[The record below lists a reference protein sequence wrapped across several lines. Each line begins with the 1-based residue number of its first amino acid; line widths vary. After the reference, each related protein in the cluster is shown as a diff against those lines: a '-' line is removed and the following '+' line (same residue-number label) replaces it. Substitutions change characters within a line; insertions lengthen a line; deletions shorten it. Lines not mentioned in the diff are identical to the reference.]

1 MNLATLR
8 AGMRAIITEITGMD
22 DVAFQLQELGFNPGC
37 EVSVLN
43 RSPFGGPVTVAVRG
57 ATIALRRTEADRV
70 KL

>member
-1 MNLATLR
+1 MNLATLK

-22 DVAFQLQELGFNPGC
+22 DIAIQLQELGFNPGC
-37 EVSVLN
+37 EVAVLN